1 MDMSMNTL
9 SLSNVVVGED
19 LQKSMDKEGLKL
31 SGVYAMLDPVVSRLA
46 SLNPLWT
53 FVINSSA
60 PSMGSSRVAS
70 NFMVKLDGEELGSIG
85 LSYMGQRGKV
95 IAICNDRIGKGR
107 QRSDSYRTV
116 DADKAILMA
125 KKMFGK
131 MNPSERI
138 SKAKDAAERVVSRAS
153 WNKER
158 ERTQHQ
164 SLVKNEMLAWAENR
178 GYQMFMEFIDK
189 EAIPS
194 TKRKVL
200 EAEEKVQKLETEMK
214 TIERVQEDF
223 SKNKTALVVKDSGK
237 YLVKIGDN
245 VELYDDNTLPLDMR
259 MKMGMLKLVQDE
271 EYLTDIGCKVTSE
284 IFVLLVDELTN
295 VSEGV

>member
-1 MDMSMNTL
+1 MSMNTL
-9 SLSNVVVGED
+9 SLSNIVVGED

-53 FVINSSA
+53 FVINSSTH
-60 PSMGSSRVAS
+60 STGNNRVACGFS
-70 NFMVKLDGEELGSIG
+70 VKLDGEELGTIG
-85 LSYMGQRGKV
+85 LSYMGNRGRV

-116 DADKAILMA
+116 DADKAVLMA

-138 SKAKDAAERVVSRAS
+138 SKAKEAAERVVTRAS

-164 SLVKNEMLAWAENR
+164 ANIKNEMLVWAETKGNVLFLE
-178 GYQMFMEFIDK
+178 YLK
-189 EAIPS
+189 AEAIPS
-194 TKRKVL
+194 LKHKVTTSM
-200 EAEEKVQKLETEMK
+200 EKVELLDTEMK
-214 TIERVQEDF
+214 TIERVQADF
-223 SKNKTALVVKDSGK
+223 SKNKTALVVKDTGK
-237 YLVKIGDN
+237 YLVKVGDN
-245 VELYDDNTLPLDMR
+245 VELYDDNTLPLDIR
-259 MKMGMLKLVQDE
+259 MKMGMLKLVNDE
-271 EYLTDIGCKVTSE
+271 QYITDVGCKVTSE
-284 IFVLLVDELTN
+284 IFVLLVDLTN

>member
-1 MDMSMNTL
+1 MSMNTL
-9 SLSNVVVGED
+9 SLSNVVIGED
-19 LQKSMDKEGLKL
+19 LQKSLDKEGLKL
-31 SGVYAMLDPVVSRLA
+31 TGVFNMLDPVVSRLA

-53 FVINSSA
+53 FVINNSGLGT
-60 PSMGSSRVAS
+60 GSNRVAS
-70 NFMVKLDGEELGSIG
+70 GFSVKLDGEELGTIG
-85 LSYMGQRGKV
+85 LSYMGNRGKV

-138 SKAKDAAERVVSRAS
+138 SKAKDAAERVVTRAS

-164 SLVKNEMLAWAENR
+164 SNIKNEMLAWAETK
-178 GYQMFMEFIDK
+178 GHALFLEYLKK

-194 TKRKVL
+194 LNHKVTTSM
-200 EAEEKVQKLETEMK
+200 EKVELLDTEMK

-223 SKNKTALVVKDSGK
+223 GKNKTALVVKDLGK
-237 YLVKIGDN
+237 YLVKIGDK
-245 VELYDDNTLPLDMR
+245 VDLYEDNTLPLEMR
-259 MKMGMLKLVQDE
+259 MKVGMLKLVNDE
-271 EYLTDIGCKVTSE
+271 QYLTNVGCKVSSE

>member
-1 MDMSMNTL
+1 MSMNTL
-9 SLSNVVVGED
+9 SLSNVVIGED
-19 LQKSMDKEGLKL
+19 LQKSLNKEGLKL
-31 SGVYAMLDPVVSRLA
+31 TGVFGMLDPVISRLA

-53 FVINSSA
+53 FVIVNSGLA
-60 PSMGSSRVAS
+60 MGNDRVACGFS
-70 NFMVKLDGEELGSIG
+70 VKLDGEELGQIG
-85 LSYMGQRGKV
+85 LSYMGQRGRV
-95 IAICNDRIGKGR
+95 ISISNDRIGKGR

-116 DADKAILMA
+116 DADKAILTA

-138 SKAKDAAERVVSRAS
+138 QKAKDAAERVVSRAQ

-158 ERTQHQ
+158 DRTQHQ
-164 SLVKNEMLAWAENR
+164 GYVKSEMLAWVETKGLA
-178 GYQMFMEFIDK
+178 MFMEFVK
-189 EAIPS
+189 TEAIPS
-194 TKRKVL
+194 LRHKVTTSMEKVVL
-200 EAEEKVQKLETEMK
+200 LDTEMQTIDKVQK
-214 TIERVQEDF
+214 DF
-223 SKNKTALVVKDSGK
+223 SANKTALVVKDLGK

-259 MKMGMLKLVQDE
+259 MKMGMLKLVEDE
-271 EYLTDIGCKVTSE
+271 QYLTDVGCKVSSE

>member
-1 MDMSMNTL
+1 MSMNTL
-9 SLSNVVVGED
+9 SLSNVVIGED
-19 LQKSMDKEGLKL
+19 LQKTLDKEGLKL
-31 SGVYAMLDPVVSRLA
+31 TGVYEMLDPVISRLA

-53 FVINSSA
+53 FVINSSGMH
-60 PSMGSSRVAS
+60 MGNNRTAS
-70 NFMVKLDGEELGSIG
+70 GFSIKLDGEELGQIG

-95 IAICNDRIGKGR
+95 IAISNDRIGKGR
-107 QRSDSYRTV
+107 QRSDSYRTQ

-138 SKAKDAAERVVSRAS
+138 SKAKDAAERVVTRAS

-164 SLVKNEMLAWAENR
+164 SNIKNEMLAWAETK
-178 GYQMFMEFIDK
+178 GHALFLEYLKK

-194 TKRKVL
+194 LQHKVTTSM
-200 EAEEKVQKLETEMK
+200 EKVELLDTEMR
-214 TIERVQEDF
+214 TIERVQHDF
-223 SKNKTALVVKDSGK
+223 SKSKTALIVKDTGK
-237 YLVKIGDN
+237 YLVKIGDK
-245 VELYDDNTLPLDMR
+245 VDLYDDNTLPLDMR
-259 MKMGMLKLVQDE
+259 MKMGMLKLVNDE
-271 EYLTDIGCKVTSE
+271 QYLTDVGCKVTSE
-284 IFVLLVDELTN
+284 IFVLLVDDLTN

>member
-1 MDMSMNTL
+1 MNMSMNTL
-9 SLSNVVVGED
+9 SLSNIVVGED
-19 LQKSMDKEGLKL
+19 LQKSLDKEGLKL
-31 SGVYAMLDPVVSRLA
+31 NGVYAMLDPVVSRLA

-53 FVINSSA
+53 FVINNSGH
-60 PSMGSSRVAS
+60 SMGNNRVACG
-70 NFMVKLDGEELGSIG
+70 FIVKLDGEELGSIG

-138 SKAKDAAERVVSRAS
+138 SKARDAAERVVSRAS

-164 SLVKNEMLAWAENR
+164 ANVKNEMLAWAETKGNALFLE
-178 GYQMFMEFIDK
+178 YLK
-189 EAIPS
+189 AEAIPS
-194 TKRKVL
+194 LRHKVTVSM
-200 EAEEKVQKLETEMK
+200 EKVELLDTEMK
-214 TIERVQEDF
+214 TIEKVQEDF
-223 SKNKTALVVKDSGK
+223 SNNKTALVVKDLGK

-259 MKMGMLKLVQDE
+259 MKMGMLKLVEDE
-271 EYLTDIGCKVTSE
+271 QYLTDVGCKVSSE
-284 IFVLLVDELTN
+284 IFVLLVDLTN

>member
-1 MDMSMNTL
+1 MNMSMNTL
-9 SLSNVVVGED
+9 SLSNIVVGED

-53 FVINSSA
+53 FVINSSTH
-60 PSMGSSRVAS
+60 STGNNRVACGFS
-70 NFMVKLDGEELGSIG
+70 VKLDGEELGTIG
-85 LSYMGQRGKV
+85 LSYMGNRGRV

-116 DADKAILMA
+116 DADKAVLMA

-138 SKAKDAAERVVSRAS
+138 SKAKEAAERVVTRAS

-164 SLVKNEMLAWAENR
+164 ANIKNEMLVWAETKGNVLFLE
-178 GYQMFMEFIDK
+178 YLK
-189 EAIPS
+189 AEAIPS
-194 TKRKVL
+194 LKHKVTTSM
-200 EAEEKVQKLETEMK
+200 EKVELLDTEMK
-214 TIERVQEDF
+214 TIERVQADF
-223 SKNKTALVVKDSGK
+223 SKNKTALVVKDTGK
-237 YLVKIGDN
+237 YLVKVGDN
-245 VELYDDNTLPLDMR
+245 VELYDDNTLPLDIR
-259 MKMGMLKLVQDE
+259 MKMGMLKLVNDE
-271 EYLTDIGCKVTSE
+271 QYITDVGCKVTSE
-284 IFVLLVDELTN
+284 IFVLLVDLTN